1 MIDTYM
7 TIAERLRMNGIDN
20 WDLIAVELLK
30 IEIELVDVGAYTI
43 NRIKKK
49 IEEKYEYK
57 EGK

>member
-30 IEIELVDVGAYTI
+30 IEIDLVDVGAYTI